1 LRGVWRRWPTIIFIL
16 AIVLSLAVNIYATI
30 AITRFEYWQ

>member
-1 LRGVWRRWPTIIFIL
+1 V
-16 AIVLSLAVNIYATI
+16 AAVLSLAVNIYATI